1 MQKKM
6 IDSYFTAAR
15 PKGVKRKQDVE
26 ESKCNQNHKVALM
39 DGTCDVASGSNQT
52 SVHSRLSFLQMNR
65 KESLHWKRI
74 AAENLNLDY
83 IQLFSKSEADA
94 LFQEAEKVIKYNAN
108 SKVFV
113 YGKWHKIPRKQT
125 AYGDAGL
132 NYTFSG
138 TTVPA
143 QPWNNAPFLKDI
155 SDLIS
160 SLTNHKFNF
169 VLVNRYND
177 GSDHMGEHRDDEV
190 DLVSKSAI
198 ASVSLGQHRD
208 FVFRHK
214 DARGKDAKR
223 KIDPVK
229 LELSHGSLL
238 MMNHPTNVY
247 WFHSLPVRKKA
258 MCPRINLT
266 FREMVV
272 KHKASA

>member
-1 MQKKM
+1 M
-6 IDSYFTAAR
+6 IDSYFTAVR
-15 PKGVKRKQDVE
+15 SKGAKRKQDVE
-26 ESKCNQNHKVALM
+26 ESKCDQNHKVALM
-39 DGTCDVASGSNQT
+39 DHGTYDVASGSNQT
-52 SVHSRLSFLQMNR
+52 SVTSELSFLQLNR
-65 KESLHWKRI
+65 KQSLHWKRI
-74 AAENLNLDY
+74 TAENLNLDY

-198 ASVSLGQHRD
+198 ASISLGQHRD